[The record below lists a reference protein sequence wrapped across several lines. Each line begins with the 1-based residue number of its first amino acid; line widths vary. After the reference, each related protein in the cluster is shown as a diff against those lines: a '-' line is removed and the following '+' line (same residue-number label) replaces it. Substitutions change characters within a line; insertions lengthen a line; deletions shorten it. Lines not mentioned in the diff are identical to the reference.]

1 MSKQHTNIEV
11 TPEELVNNLV
21 LQLDTGNEYDYFNIF
36 EIDKVSG
43 LLHLTESIDCG
54 EKITIKP
61 ELIKKLH
68 QNVREK
74 SMYQIELNW
83 KASEIINSLNL
94 DYHVTVPKKVKDL
107 LFSGELIE
115 LPIETLAKLC
125 SK

>member
-68 QNVREK
+68 QKVREK

-94 DYHVTVPKKVKDL
+94 DYHVSVPKKVKEL

-115 LPIETLAKLC
+115 LPLETLAKLC
-125 SK
+125 NN